1 MNKLHDED
9 EESKEK
15 KVDIQQNT
23 AHSEDLNEY
32 KAAKT
37 TSDDHPGLISNE
49 EIKIPEINPVKIVR
63 NEIETFEQKK
73 KQDAYDTMM
82 ANIDNYDGTGL
93 GQKDIPS

>member
-1 MNKLHDED
+1 METIALLFLFGIFIILSYTLGLKNGQKL
-9 EESKEK
+9 K
-15 KVDIQQNT
+15 
-23 AHSEDLNEY
+23 NE
-32 KAAKT
+32 
-37 TSDDHPGLISNE
+37 E

-93 GQKDIPS
+93 YT

>member
-1 MNKLHDED
+1 METIALLFLFGIFIILSYTLGLKNGQKL
-9 EESKEK
+9 K
-15 KVDIQQNT
+15 N
-23 AHSEDLNEY
+23 
-32 KAAKT
+32 
-37 TSDDHPGLISNE
+37 NE

-82 ANIDNYDGTGL
+82 ANIDNYDGTGI

>member
-1 MNKLHDED
+1 MVTRALLFLFGIFIILSYTLGLKNGQKL
-9 EESKEK
+9 K
-15 KVDIQQNT
+15 
-23 AHSEDLNEY
+23 NE
-32 KAAKT
+32 
-37 TSDDHPGLISNE
+37 E

>member
-1 MNKLHDED
+1 METIALLFLFGVFIILSYTLGLKNGQKL
-9 EESKEK
+9 K
-15 KVDIQQNT
+15 
-23 AHSEDLNEY
+23 NE
-32 KAAKT
+32 
-37 TSDDHPGLISNE
+37 E

-82 ANIDNYDGTGL
+82 ANIDNYDGTGI

>member
-1 MNKLHDED
+1 MWDTILLLFLFGIFIITSYTLGLKNGQKL
-9 EESKEK
+9 K
-15 KVDIQQNT
+15 N
-23 AHSEDLNEY
+23 
-32 KAAKT
+32 
-37 TSDDHPGLISNE
+37 NE
-49 EIKIPEINPVKIVR
+49 EIKMPEINPVKIVR

>member
-1 MNKLHDED
+1 METITLLFLFGVFIIVAYTLGLKNGQKL
-9 EESKEK
+9 K
-15 KVDIQQNT
+15 N
-23 AHSEDLNEY
+23 
-32 KAAKT
+32 
-37 TSDDHPGLISNE
+37 NE
-49 EIKIPEINPVKIVR
+49 EIKLPEVNPVKIVR

>member
-1 MNKLHDED
+1 METIALLFLFGVFIILAYTLGLKNGQKL
-9 EESKEK
+9 K
-15 KVDIQQNT
+15 N
-23 AHSEDLNEY
+23 
-32 KAAKT
+32 
-37 TSDDHPGLISNE
+37 NE
-49 EIKIPEINPVKIVR
+49 EIKIPELNPIKIVR

>member
-1 MNKLHDED
+1 METITLLFLFGVFIIVAYTLGLKNGQKL
-9 EESKEK
+9 K
-15 KVDIQQNT
+15 N
-23 AHSEDLNEY
+23 
-32 KAAKT
+32 
-37 TSDDHPGLISNE
+37 NE
-49 EIKIPEINPVKIVR
+49 EIKLPEVNPVKIVK

>member
-1 MNKLHDED
+1 MISNGNNSITFFIGIFIILSYTLGLKNGQKL
-9 EESKEK
+9 K
-15 KVDIQQNT
+15 N
-23 AHSEDLNEY
+23 
-32 KAAKT
+32 
-37 TSDDHPGLISNE
+37 NE

-82 ANIDNYDGTGL
+82 ANIDNYDGTGI

>member
-1 MNKLHDED
+1 METIVLLFLFGVFIILAYTLGLKNGQKL
-9 EESKEK
+9 K
-15 KVDIQQNT
+15 N
-23 AHSEDLNEY
+23 
-32 KAAKT
+32 
-37 TSDDHPGLISNE
+37 NE

>member
-1 MNKLHDED
+1 METIALLFLFGIFIIIAYTLGLKNGQKLKN
-9 EESKEK
+9 S
-15 KVDIQQNT
+15 
-23 AHSEDLNEY
+23 
-32 KAAKT
+32 
-37 TSDDHPGLISNE
+37 E

>member
-1 MNKLHDED
+1 METIALLFLFGIFIILAYTLGLKNGQKLKND
-9 EESKEK
+9 
-15 KVDIQQNT
+15 
-23 AHSEDLNEY
+23 
-32 KAAKT
+32 
-37 TSDDHPGLISNE
+37 E
-49 EIKIPEINPVKIVR
+49 EIKMPEVNPVKIVR